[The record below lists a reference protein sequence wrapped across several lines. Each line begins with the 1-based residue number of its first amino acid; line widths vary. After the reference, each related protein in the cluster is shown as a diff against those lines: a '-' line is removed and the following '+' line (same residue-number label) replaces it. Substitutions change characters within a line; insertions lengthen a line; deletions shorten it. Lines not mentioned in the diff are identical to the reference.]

1 MRRVRG
7 ASPAQT
13 VPPPVVAPTSRP
25 NFVIAPVYSS
35 RGPGRDGV
43 NMQVTSFFDAMI
55 RPIPAERSPVSVPTF
70 ARPPDCAKVGTGIA
84 AASTVARMA
93 RAVKDLYTVHS
104 CERTT
109 LGVRKSLAQGRL
121 IQEIFRLFA
130 LADK

>member
-1 MRRVRG
+1 MRRVLG
-7 ASPAQT
+7 ASTAQT
-13 VPPPVVAPTSRP
+13 ISPPVVAPTSKP
-25 NFVIAPVYSS
+25 NFVIVPVYSS

-43 NMQVTSFFDAMI
+43 NMQVTSFFDVMI
-55 RPIPAERSPVSVPTF
+55 RPMPAEISQVSVPTF
-70 ARPPDCAKVGTGIA
+70 VRSRDCAKVGTDIA
-84 AASTVARMA
+84 MASTVARMA

-109 LGVRKSLAQGRL
+109 LGARKSLAQERL